1 MAPRACLGHRRRQDG
16 CPRLAEA
23 RARERDAFLLLL
35 AYATGL
41 RRAEL
46 AAATIG
52 QLSRKAL
59 DGALDDAWLLRVV
72 GKGRRQREVPI
83 PARLMTMLR
92 EQLRARPVPLGLE
105 SAPPDTPLVAHL
117 VTGAPLRADGLG
129 VLFKQIFA
137 RAAAQLEA
145 SYPGAAADL
154 RRASTHW
161 LRHTFANHGL
171 DAGADIRDMQAL
183 LGHASLAT
191 TTHYTKGDAVR
202 QYQTV
207 EAFFNAALD
216 GANPSGT
223 AVNAEGTVQAAA
235 DTPHTSIQGDVT
247 VLRVPFETGEDFDR
261 RVDDVMV
268 AIALTAEQHRCTSES
283 EAWAQIDGERGRW

>member
-1 MAPRACLGHRRRQDG
+1 
-16 CPRLAEA
+16 
-23 RARERDAFLLLL
+23 
-35 AYATGL
+35 
-41 RRAEL
+41 
-46 AAATIG
+46 
-52 QLSRKAL
+52 
-59 DGALDDAWLLRVV
+59 
-72 GKGRRQREVPI
+72 
-83 PARLMTMLR
+83 MLR
-92 EQLRARPVPLGLE
+92 EQLRARPVPLELE

-145 SYPGAAADL
+145 TYPGAAADL

-207 EAFFNAALD
+207 EAFFNGALD
-216 GANPSGT
+216 AAESRPSTLPSLYAREADRGGSAPAT
-223 AVNAEGTVQAAA
+223 SAGHTVDVAVTLRIRPKREGGRGRARVLERVEREVLAGFPR
-235 DTPHTSIQGDVT
+235 TPIQDNVT
-247 VLRVPFETGEDFDR
+247 ILQVPFESADDFDR
-261 RVDDVMV
+261 RVDDLMV
-268 AIALTAEQHRCTSES
+268 AIALTAEQHRCASDC
-283 EAWAQIDGERGRW
+283 EAIADVAGLQWRW

>member
-1 MAPRACLGHRRRQDG
+1 M
-16 CPRLAEA
+16 
-23 RARERDAFLLLL
+23 LL

-46 AAATIG
+46 AAATTG

-59 DGALDDAWLLRVV
+59 DGAHEDAWLLRVV

-92 EQLRARPVPLGLE
+92 EQLRARPVPLELE

-137 RAAAQLEA
+137 RADAKLEA
-145 SYPGAAADL
+145 SYPGDAADL

-161 LRHTFANHGL
+161 LRHNFANHGL

-207 EAFFNAALD
+207 EAFFNAALE
-216 GANPSGT
+216 GAGGSSEAAAAAETTVPSACPTSLVDVHVTPRVAPKREGGRGCW
-223 AVNAEGTVQAAA
+223 ACARACGARGARGDRAPADPRGRYGAAGTV
-235 DTPHTSIQGDVT
+235 
-247 VLRVPFETGEDFDR
+247 R
-261 RVDDVMV
+261 
-268 AIALTAEQHRCTSES
+268 
-283 EAWAQIDGERGRW
+283 DGR

>member
-1 MAPRACLGHRRRQDG
+1 M
-16 CPRLAEA
+16 
-23 RARERDAFLLLL
+23 
-35 AYATGL
+35 
-41 RRAEL
+41 
-46 AAATIG
+46 
-52 QLSRKAL
+52 
-59 DGALDDAWLLRVV
+59 V

-83 PARLMTMLR
+83 PARLMAMLR
-92 EQLRARPVPLGLE
+92 EQLRARPVPLELE

-137 RAAAQLEA
+137 RAAAKLEA

-207 EAFFNAALD
+207 EAFFNAALE
-216 GANPSGT
+216 GAGDSLIIRSAHPAREAGDSGV
-223 AVNAEGTVQAAA
+223 AQAAPRPSAHPTVDVAVTLRIRPKREGGRGRGRALERIDREVLA
-235 DTPHTSIQGDVT
+235 DIERTPVNSDVII
-247 VLRVPFETGEDFDR
+247 LHLSFDNEEAFDR
-261 RVDDVMV
+261 RVDDLLVG
-268 AIALTAEQHRCTSES
+268 IASAAEQHRCISES
-283 EAWAQIDGERGRW
+283 GAEAEVAGEHWRW